1 MKTGVASSLAGLFS
15 NLKHFTKMNIFKQLM
30 TSLCDDCEEL
40 EKIKDGL
47 TRKLSAL
54 LVLSKEFVVYDDQ
67 GNRMVFKA
75 VEDDESV
82 IRPAK
87 FTQNEDGSTR
97 KDLIVW
103 LNDLIWL
110 AGEIT
115 DNEPHDW
122 TKL

>member
-1 MKTGVASSLAGLFS
+1 
-15 NLKHFTKMNIFKQLM
+15 MNIYRQLM
-30 TSLCDDCEEL
+30 NSLCDDCEEL

-54 LVLSKEFVVYDDQ
+54 LVLTKEFVVYDDQ
-67 GNRMVFKA
+67 DNRMVLKA
-75 VEDDESV
+75 VEDNESV

-97 KDLIVW
+97 KELIVW

-110 AGEIT
+110 AGKIT

>member
-1 MKTGVASSLAGLFS
+1 
-15 NLKHFTKMNIFKQLM
+15 M

-40 EKIKDGL
+40 EKTKDGL

-54 LVLSKEFVVYDDQ
+54 LVLTKEFVLYDDQ

-75 VEDDESV
+75 VEYDGS

-87 FTQNEDGSTR
+87 FTQNEDGSLR
-97 KDLIVW
+97 KEIIVW

-110 AGEIT
+110 AGKIT